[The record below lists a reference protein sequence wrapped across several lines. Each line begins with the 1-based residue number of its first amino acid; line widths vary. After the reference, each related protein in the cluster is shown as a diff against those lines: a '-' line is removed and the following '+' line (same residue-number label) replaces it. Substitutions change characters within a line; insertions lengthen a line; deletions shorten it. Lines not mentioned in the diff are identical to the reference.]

1 MHQGFQTALSVL
13 FPPACLGCRSLV
25 DRDFALCGACWR
37 ETPFIAGACCDL
49 CGAPQQGESDAG
61 EAIVCDACLE
71 QPRNWASGRAALL
84 YQDNARRMVLGLKHG
99 HRHEIA
105 HMAGR
110 WMVRAVQDSLAS
122 NTLFVP
128 VPLHW
133 TRLFGRTFN
142 QSALLARAMAS
153 ECGSEMLPDALARI
167 RRTASL
173 DRRSPRERQKTLE
186 NCMEATRHGKIAMRN
201 RPVMIVDDVM
211 TSGATFQEATRACLA
226 AGAASVCVVALAR
239 AAKTA

>member
-1 MHQGFQTALSVL
+1 MYQGIQTALSVL

-25 DRDFALCGACWR
+25 DRDFALCGKCWR
-37 ETPFIAGACCDL
+37 ETPFIGGACCNM
-49 CGAPQQGESDAG
+49 CGAPQQGPTETG
-61 EAIVCDACLE
+61 EQIVCDACLK
-71 QPRNWASGRAALL
+71 QPRNWISGRAALL
-84 YQDNARRMVLGLKHG
+84 YQDNGRRMVLGLKHG

-105 HMAGR
+105 RMAGG
-110 WMVRAVQDSLAS
+110 WMVQAVADLLTPL
-122 NTLFVP
+122 TLIVP

-133 TRLFGRTFN
+133 TRLLGRTFN
-142 QSALLARAMAS
+142 QSALLARAMTLD
-153 ECGSEMLPDALARI
+153 CGTEMLPDALVRI

-173 DRRSPRERQKTLE
+173 DRRSPKERQETLE
-186 NCMEATRHGKIAMRN
+186 HCMRATRHGEAAMKN

-226 AGAASVCVVALAR
+226 AGAVSVCVVALAR